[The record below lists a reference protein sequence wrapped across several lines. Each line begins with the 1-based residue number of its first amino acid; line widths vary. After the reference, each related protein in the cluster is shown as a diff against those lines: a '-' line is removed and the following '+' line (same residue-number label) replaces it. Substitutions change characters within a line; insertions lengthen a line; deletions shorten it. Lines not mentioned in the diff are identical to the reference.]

1 VEFVVLRVIKPL
13 IIVCLVIVIT
23 ACAGKPSDA
32 AINRDTDQ
40 QTTIGDGTRSPL
52 DPIPGEENMSRGSL
66 VIRESHLQIMESYPL
81 QIALDIQGELPSPC
95 HQLRAE
101 VSEPDDQGR
110 IQVELYSLSDPEVIC
125 IQVLEPFETN
135 LSLGSYPD
143 GSYTVWL
150 NGELVGEFSQG

>member
-1 VEFVVLRVIKPL
+1 MLRITKSL
-13 IIVCLVIVIT
+13 ILVCLVIVIT
-23 ACAGKPSDA
+23 ACAGQPGDA
-32 AINRDTDQ
+32 VLNRDTDQ
-40 QTTIGDGTRSPL
+40 EKTIGDGNRSPL
-52 DPIPGEENMSRGSL
+52 DPVPGEENLSRGSL
-66 VIRESHLQIMESYPL
+66 VIKESHLQIMESYPL

-101 VSEPDDQGR
+101 VRDPDDQGR

>member
-1 VEFVVLRVIKPL
+1 MLRVIKPL
-13 IIVCLVIVIT
+13 ILVCLVVVIT
-23 ACAGKPSDA
+23 ACAGQPGDA
-32 AINRDTDQ
+32 AINRDPDQ
-40 QTTIGDGTRSPL
+40 HTTIGDGTRSPL
-52 DPIPGEENMSRGSL
+52 DPFPGEENMSRGSL

-95 HQLRAE
+95 HHLRAE

>member
-1 VEFVVLRVIKPL
+1 
-13 IIVCLVIVIT
+13 VIT
-23 ACAGKPSDA
+23 ACAGQPGDA
-32 AINRDTDQ
+32 AINRDPDQ

-52 DPIPGEENMSRGSL
+52 DPFPGEENMSRGSL

-95 HQLRAE
+95 HHLRAE

>member
-1 VEFVVLRVIKPL
+1 MLRVIKPL
-13 IIVCLVIVIT
+13 ILVCLVIVIT
-23 ACAGKPSDA
+23 ACAGQPGDA
-32 AINRDTDQ
+32 AIDGDTDQ
-40 QTTIGDGTRSPL
+40 QTTIGDGTRSLL
-52 DPIPGEENMSRGSL
+52 DPVPGEENMSRGSL

-95 HQLRAE
+95 HHLRAE